1 MLRPAR
7 IRAGR
12 KVLRAGQPR
21 GTVPPVADRRDS
33 FSYVDLAWAVF
44 GPILMVVFAWSL
56 LGETIG
62 MVAVLVMLPFLVVG
76 VRDVVSGRAAERNAQ
91 RREKRG

>member
-1 MLRPAR
+1 M
-7 IRAGR
+7 
-12 KVLRAGQPR
+12 
-21 GTVPPVADRRDS
+21 ADRREP

-44 GPILMVVFAWSL
+44 GPVLMVVFAWTL

-62 MVAVLVMLPFLVVG
+62 MVSILVMAPFLVVG

-91 RREKRG
+91 RRQKRT